1 MGTSHFGNEKLVTKT
16 TVVVGKDG
24 SAHAESFIE
33 TIPVSSNGL
42 HTLLGRHFV
51 SIFTEV
57 DLARHLHN
65 NDKISKC

>member
-33 TIPVSSNGL
+33 TIPVSSKITRVITYN
-42 HTLLGRHFV
+42 TTSHF
-51 SIFTEV
+51 
-57 DLARHLHN
+57 R
-65 NDKISKC
+65 

>member
-33 TIPVSSNGL
+33 TIPVSSN
-42 HTLLGRHFV
+42 V
-51 SIFTEV
+51 
-57 DLARHLHN
+57 
-65 NDKISKC
+65 